1 MRDLFETRSLKPML
15 IGASADAFDSRDYI
29 YELKMD
35 GERCVAY
42 LDPDAGLT
50 ELRNKRDLKMLPK
63 VPELAEMYKQVQKKC
78 ILDGELMMMVNGR
91 PDYSAIQ
98 RRSLMSNKFK
108 IELEAKRFP
117 ASFVAFD
124 LIYYEGEAVMD
135 RPLLE
140 RKELLAQNLK
150 ENERV
155 ALSRFIEEKGVE
167 FFRLAKEN
175 HLEGIVAKLKDS
187 IYIPGKRTKNW
198 IKMKNLLDDDF
209 VVCGWIDKSDHVSS
223 LVLGQFLDGDL
234 IYQGHVTLGASGPD
248 FSRIRQMERLSEPP
262 RGMKV
267 PKGNEEACWI
277 DPELV
282 CVVKYMERTASG
294 GLRQPVFKGLRMDK
308 KPEECKFENR

>member
-1 MRDLFETRSLKPML
+1 MRDLFAARSLKPML
-15 IGASADAFDSRDYI
+15 IGVSADAFDSRDYI

-42 LDPDAGLT
+42 LDPAAQLT

-63 VPELAEMYKQVQKKC
+63 VPELADMHKQVRKKC

-108 IELEAKRFP
+108 IELEAKRSP

-124 LIYYEGEAVMD
+124 MVYYEGEEIVH

-140 RKELLAQNLK
+140 RKELLAKNLK

-175 HLEGIVAKLKDS
+175 ELEGIVAKLKDS
-187 IYIPGKRTKNW
+187 IYIPGKRTKDW
-198 IKMKNLLDDDF
+198 IKIKNLQDEDF

-223 LVLGQFLDGDL
+223 LILGQFQDGKL
-234 IYQGHVTLGASGPD
+234 IYQGHVTLGVSGPD
-248 FSRIRQMERLSEPP
+248 FTRIRREKRLSGPP
-262 RGMKV
+262 AGMTV
-267 PKGNEEACWI
+267 PRGNEEAYWI
-277 DPELV
+277 EPELV
-282 CVVKYMERTASG
+282 CVVKYMERTAGG
-294 GLRQPVFKGLRMDK
+294 GLRQPVFKGLRTDK
-308 KPEECKFENR
+308 KPEECILDI